1 MKKTKKKIICLG
13 GINKK
18 NFNQI
23 KIINPYGIASISL
36 FQNKGFA
43 I

>member
-18 NFNQI
+18 NLNQI
-23 KIINPYGIASISL
+23 KNINPYGIAAISL
-36 FQNKGFA
+36 FQNKRVVV
-43 I
+43 